1 MKSKKIKL
9 AVAGVMLTMMV
20 GMFAGCGDSAAEN
33 NSANNAANNQ
43 AAVSGTIS
51 ASGSTA
57 LQPIAE
63 QAAANFKEKYSDA
76 TVNVQGGGSGAGLT
90 QVSQGQVDIGN
101 SDILAEQKDPKLK
114 EGLVDHK
121 VCGVGF
127 AVIVNNDANV
137 KDLTKEQIQKI
148 FSGAATNWKDVGGAD
163 KPIALIHRTKG
174 SGTKVV
180 FDTTVMDKTTE
191 KDDLGTTEDSSG
203 AVLTKVAQNSGAVSY
218 VAIPYLLTNTDAAK
232 KVAAVKIGGV
242 EATNKNIIAGK
253 YIFWSYEH
261 MYTKGAAKGVAKAFI
276 DYVSGKEN
284 ADSVVQQG
292 YIKLSDLKSK

>member
-33 NSANNAANNQ
+33 NTTNTAKNTTT
-43 AAVSGTIS
+43 VSGTIS

-63 QAAANFKEKYSDA
+63 QAAASFKEKYPDA

-90 QVSQGQVDIGN
+90 QVSQGQVEIGD
-101 SDILAEQKDPKLK
+101 SDILAEQKSADIAK
-114 EGLVDHK
+114 GLVDHK

-137 KDLTKEQIQKI
+137 KDLTKDQIQKI

-203 AVLTKVAQNSGAVSY
+203 AVLTKVAQNSGSVSY

-232 KVAAVKIGGV
+232 KVTAVKIGGV
-242 EATNKNIIAGK
+242 DATNKNIIAKK

-261 MYTKGAAKGVAKAFI
+261 MYTKGEAKGVAKAFI
-276 DYVSGKEN
+276 DYVSGKDN

-292 YIKLSDLKSK
+292 YIKLSELK

>member
-1 MKSKKIKL
+1 MKSKKLKF
-9 AVAGVMLTMMV
+9 AVATMAITMMV
-20 GMFAGCGDSAAEN
+20 GIMAGCGNGAATSNNSSAEN
-33 NSANNAANNQ
+33 TAAKL
-43 AAVSGTIS
+43 SGTVA

-63 QAAANFKEKYSDA
+63 QAAANFKEKNPDV

-90 QVSQGQVDIGN
+90 QVSQGQVQIGD
-101 SDILAEQKDPKLK
+101 SDIFAEDKSADIAK
-114 EGLVDHK
+114 GLVDHK
-121 VCGVGF
+121 VCAVGF

-148 FSGAATNWKDVGGAD
+148 FSGAVTNWKDVGGAD

-180 FDTTVMDKTTE
+180 FDKTVLGTTVE

-203 AVLTKVAQNSGAVSY
+203 AVLTKVAQNTGSVSY
-218 VAIPYLLTNTDAAK
+218 VALPYLLTNTDAAK
-232 KVAAVKIGGV
+232 KVSAVKIGGV
-242 EATNKNIIAGK
+242 EATNKSITAGK

-261 MYTKGAAKGVAKAFI
+261 MYTKGEAKDATKAFI
-276 DYVSGKEN
+276 DYISSAEN
-284 ADSVVQQG
+284 NDLIVQQG
-292 YIKLSDLKSK
+292 YIKISDIKTK